1 MKKLL
6 ASVFIFSMAI
16 TIGKAQS
23 LDDLA
28 NLVAGSKED
37 TNYLMEGYL
46 APALNG
52 IGYGL
57 NQGWYNTAKPHKTL
71 GFDVTVTLSVIT
83 VPNSD
88 RDFQVNNSQL
98 NKLQLNDPSFP
109 DGKVPTLVG
118 TTETGPIY
126 NIKGTPATIQ
136 GPGAIPG
143 INDLPVIGVPV
154 PIANA
159 SIGLFKGTEIKI
171 RYMPPIDQDGIKADL
186 MGAALMHDIKQ
197 HIPGVKNLPFDLS
210 VLAGYTKMN
219 VAYDFIPSGDQNLAL
234 NATAWTV
241 QAIASKKLA
250 LLTVY
255 AAAGYNSSNVGL
267 NINGR
272 YELIPAQGPIPASFI
287 DDPVSLTS
295 TGGGPRMTGGVRIR
309 LALINIHADY
319 TLQKFPTVSA
329 GVGIGLR

>member
-6 ASVFIFSMAI
+6 ASVFIFSLAL
-16 TIGKAQS
+16 TFGNAQS
-23 LDDLA
+23 LDDLS
-28 NLVAGSKED
+28 NLVAGSKND

-46 APALNG
+46 GPVLNG
-52 IGYGL
+52 VGYGL

-83 VPNSD
+83 VPTSE
-88 RDFQVNNSQL
+88 RDFQVNNNQL
-98 NKLQLNDPSFP
+98 EVLQLDDSNFP

-118 TTETGPIY
+118 TNELGPVYRIG
-126 NIKGTPATIQ
+126 NTTSTVQ

-159 SIGLFKGTEIKI
+159 SIGLFKGTEVKV
-171 RYMPPIDQDGIKADL
+171 RYLPTIDQDGIKADL
-186 MGAALMHDIKQ
+186 VGGAIMHDIKQ
-197 HIPGVKNLPFDLS
+197 HIPGIKNLPFDLS

-219 VAYDFIPSGDQNLAL
+219 VSYEFAANQNLAL
-234 NATAWTV
+234 DATAWTV

-255 AAAGYNSSNVGL
+255 AAAGYNSSNVNL
-267 NINGR
+267 NINGT
-272 YELIPAQGPIPASFI
+272 YELLPAQGPVPAQFI
-287 DDPVSLTS
+287 TDPVALSQ

-329 GVGIGLR
+329 GIGVGLR